1 MIVSGIRDVNLYQK
15 AREILLIMGEYFQIQ
30 DDYLDCYGAPAVI
43 GKIGT
48 DIEDNK
54 CSWLV
59 VQALARVNPKQ
70 RELLEANYGEY
81 YFPFIITNF
90 ILLSSKSHT
99 FYHLFVNIFH
109 PYRSIHLSMLTS
121 TGMHDKTKVAK
132 IKKLYNDLDLKT
144 AFEEYEESSYQV

>member
-1 MIVSGIRDVNLYQK
+1 MIVSGIRDVSLYQK

-30 DDYLDCYGAPAVI
+30 DDVLDCYGAPAVI

-70 RELLEANYGEY
+70 RELLEANYGDY
-81 YFPFIITNF
+81 YPFISSILFISIIPCISSITF
-90 ILLSSKSHT
+90 LLSH
-99 FYHLFVNIFH
+99 YY
-109 PYRSIHLSMLTS
+109 P
-121 TGMHDKTKVAK
+121 
-132 IKKLYNDLDLKT
+132 LYL
-144 AFEEYEESSYQV
+144 